1 MKLLSSKSI
10 GQVLL
15 LPQSYVKKKVVRSRI
30 SKHLIFVASTTIAT
44 KVRSRYTKWNSFVI
58 FRASTTL
65 APKVRNTYNRFSE
78 EMNIMAMRQVICG
91 NNKFSKMEETIS
103 TICIE

>member
-1 MKLLSSKSI
+1 M
-10 GQVLL
+10 
-15 LPQSYVKKKVVRSRI
+15 
-30 SKHLIFVASTTIAT
+30 
-44 KVRSRYTKWNSFVI
+44 

-103 TICIE
+103 TIRIE